1 MAGQKT
7 ITFLTNHY
15 YHSRRRAGFHN
26 LADAAYRAGYKVN
39 FVTVGYSLFS
49 YLRRDYRTKIR
60 GIGKNLNRGMEVFP
74 DFISYVHFTSWHP
87 ITFFVPF
94 LNKLSSPLMDKYST
108 WGMEPVLKLA
118 EGTDVFVFE
127 SSPGLFLFN
136 TLKKANPSAK
146 MIYRVSDDLRVLRSV
161 HPRLIEWQADLVPC
175 FDCISVPTKIMKNIF
190 PGDVPV
196 RVDKHG
202 LDKELFDRCQTSPY
216 PAESKNAVIIGTF
229 RLDADFFKIAAEA
242 YPDVTFHL
250 IGPLSRTLSARNVVF
265 YGELPFRKTIG
276 YVKFADV
283 GLLALK
289 YKNEASKTFS
299 DCLKVIQY
307 RYCGLPIVSPEF
319 IDLDRQG
326 VYYYQ
331 PGDSRSIITAL
342 GQAIS
347 AGRNPEFA
355 LEARSWDEVFQD
367 MLGGL

>member
-15 YHSRRRAGFHN
+15 YHSSRRAGFHN

-39 FVTVGYSLFS
+39 FITVGYSLFS

-60 GIGKNLNRGMEVFP
+60 GIGKNLNRGVEICPGFT
-74 DFISYVHFTSWHP
+74 SYVHFTFWHP
-87 ITFFVPF
+87 ITFLVPF
-94 LNKLSSPLMDKYST
+94 FNKLSSPLMDKYSSL
-108 WGMEPVLKLA
+108 GMEPVLKLV
-118 EGTDVFVFE
+118 EGTDIFVFE

-146 MIYRVSDDLRVLRSV
+146 MVYRVSDDLRVLRSA
-161 HPRLIEWQADLVPC
+161 HPRLIERQSELASC
-175 FDCISVPTKIMKNIF
+175 FDCISVPTKIMRGIF
-190 PGDVPV
+190 PGNVPV

-202 LDKELFDRCQTSPY
+202 LDKEVFDNCHVCPY
-216 PAESKNAVIIGTF
+216 PEGSKNAVIIGTF
-229 RLDADFFKIAAEA
+229 KLDVDFFRIAAEA
-242 YPDVTFHL
+242 CPEVNFHL
-250 IGPLSRTLSARNVVF
+250 IGPLSRGLNAENIIF
-265 YGELPFRKTIG
+265 YGELPFKETIG

-289 YKNEASKTFS
+289 YRNEASKTFS

-307 RYCGLPIVSPEF
+307 RYCGLPIVSPGF

-326 VYYYQ
+326 VYYYH
-331 PGDSRSIITAL
+331 PGDSRSVTTAL
-342 GQAIS
+342 GQALA

-355 LEARSWDEVFQD
+355 LEVRSWDEVFQD
-367 MLGGL
+367 MVGGL